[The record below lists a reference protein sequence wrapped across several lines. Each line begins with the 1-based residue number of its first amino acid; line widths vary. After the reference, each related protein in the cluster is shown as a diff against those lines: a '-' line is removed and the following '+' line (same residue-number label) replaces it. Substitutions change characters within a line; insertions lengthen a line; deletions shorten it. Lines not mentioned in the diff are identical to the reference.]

1 MEDLKIK
8 LKVAGG
14 HAASISQQIQELN
27 TFLSEISAIA
37 TYSER
42 GMTDL
47 KLQPIILEIINRL
60 NTINGSV
67 NVILEET
74 TLEDT
79 SSAKEKE

>member
-1 MEDLKIK
+1 MEDLKTK
-8 LKVAGG
+8 LKVAEG

-42 GMTDL
+42 GITDL
-47 KLQPIILEIINRL
+47 KIQPIILEIVNRL
-60 NTINGSV
+60 KSISGSV
-67 NVILEET
+67 EVILEKT

>member
-8 LKVAGG
+8 LKVAAG

>member
-1 MEDLKIK
+1 MEDLKTK
-8 LKVAGG
+8 LKVAEG

-42 GMTDL
+42 GITDL
-47 KLQPIILEIINRL
+47 KIQPIILEIVNRL
-60 NTINGSV
+60 KSINGSV
-67 NVILEET
+67 EVILEET

>member
-8 LKVAGG
+8 LKVAEG

-60 NTINGSV
+60 NTINGSA

-74 TLEDT
+74 SLQEDT
-79 SSAKEKE
+79 SDKPKE

>member
-42 GMTDL
+42 GITDL
-47 KLQPIILEIINRL
+47 KIQPIILEIVNRL

-67 NVILEET
+67 KVILEET
-74 TLEDT
+74 SLQEDT
-79 SSAKEKE
+79 SNESEE

>member
-8 LKVAGG
+8 LKVAAG
-14 HAASISQQIQELN
+14 HATSISQQIQELN

-67 NVILEET
+67 KVILEET

>member
-8 LKVAGG
+8 LKVAEG

-42 GMTDL
+42 GITDL
-47 KLQPIILEIINRL
+47 KIQPIILEIVNRL

>member
-8 LKVAGG
+8 LKVAAG
-14 HAASISQQIQELN
+14 HATSISQQIQELN

>member
-42 GMTDL
+42 GITDL
-47 KLQPIILEIINRL
+47 KIQPIILEIVNRL
-60 NTINGSV
+60 KSISGSV
-67 NVILEET
+67 EVILEKT

>member
-8 LKVAGG
+8 LKVAEG

-47 KLQPIILEIINRL
+47 KLQPIIFEIINRL

-67 NVILEET
+67 NLILEET

>member
-8 LKVAGG
+8 LKVAEG

-42 GMTDL
+42 GITDL
-47 KLQPIILEIINRL
+47 KIQPIILEIVNRL

-67 NVILEET
+67 KVILEET

>member
-8 LKVAGG
+8 LKVAEG

-67 NVILEET
+67 KVILEET

>member
-1 MEDLKIK
+1 MDDLKIK
-8 LKVAGG
+8 LKVAEG
-14 HAASISQQIQELN
+14 HATSISQQIQELN

-67 NVILEET
+67 EVILEET
-74 TLEDT
+74 SLQEDT
-79 SSAKEKE
+79 SDKPKE

>member
-8 LKVAGG
+8 LKVAEG

>member
-1 MEDLKIK
+1 MEDLKTK
-8 LKVAGG
+8 LKVAEG

>member
-8 LKVAGG
+8 LKVAEG

-60 NTINGSV
+60 NPINGSV

>member
-1 MEDLKIK
+1 MEDLKTK
-8 LKVAGG
+8 LKVAEG

-74 TLEDT
+74 SLQEDT
-79 SSAKEKE
+79 SDKPKE